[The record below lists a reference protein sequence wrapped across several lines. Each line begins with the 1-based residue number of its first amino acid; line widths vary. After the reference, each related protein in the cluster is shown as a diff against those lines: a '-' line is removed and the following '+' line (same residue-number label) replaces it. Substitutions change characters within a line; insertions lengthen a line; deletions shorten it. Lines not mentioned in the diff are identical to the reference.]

1 MVNELRY
8 FNHEKLDV
16 FRVAVEFAV
25 EAKCII
31 DGMPEG
37 TRRAH
42 LADQLHRA
50 STSIV
55 LNIAEGSGEFSMR
68 DKRRFYRMARRSA
81 SECAGILTLLV
92 AFELA
97 TAESVQPARTK
108 LLRVLAMLTNMTKD

>member
-1 MVNELRY
+1 
-8 FNHEKLDV
+8 
-16 FRVAVEFAV
+16 
-25 EAKCII
+25 
-31 DGMPEG
+31 
-37 TRRAH
+37 
-42 LADQLHRA
+42 
-50 STSIV
+50 
-55 LNIAEGSGEFSMR
+55 MR